1 MTASGSAWRT
11 LLAPIGRH
19 WQPSLVYFVIPLL
32 TGYAVTSRAFVG
44 DGVFPVEAGDEPAE
58 TFIQVPMAQAQLA
71 SGGLLKMNLFNNFG
85 TPILGEPVVYPYA
98 LHALSYLFFRP
109 MVAMTVSKFFLAAL
123 SMAVL
128 TLFFARYFPL
138 HISSFCAFVTFSSPS
153 FFYFFQNHPYQGAL
167 LYYGLILLALRWF
180 FDRLSAPRV
189 LGLYAAFLAFLLN
202 VGINGALLGT
212 CFIWAYAVLL
222 AGRKWRAL
230 AWAAALWGAA
240 FVAVHPHYLEFF
252 RLARESA
259 RKEINYQALTAVPPL
274 EFVKGLFFF
283 DDTVSQANIY
293 YSWPAVLLA
302 VTGLILMVLKRYRL
316 PQSDESGPRQSS
328 CLHGGSTPP
337 DPEKESAGLGPYG
350 GELRQ
355 LALLLGLAPFSVI
368 AFAGCSR
375 PCRCTCPWSRQPTSP
390 AYCGLLIYFWRFRS
404 AWPWSRFGG
413 GCRLSG

>member
-1 MTASGSAWRT
+1 
-11 LLAPIGRH
+11 
-19 WQPSLVYFVIPLL
+19 
-32 TGYAVTSRAFVG
+32 
-44 DGVFPVEAGDEPAE
+44 
-58 TFIQVPMAQAQLA
+58 
-71 SGGLLKMNLFNNFG
+71 
-85 TPILGEPVVYPYA
+85 
-98 LHALSYLFFRP
+98 
-109 MVAMTVSKFFLAAL
+109 
-123 SMAVL
+123 
-128 TLFFARYFPL
+128 
-138 HISSFCAFVTFSSPS
+138 
-153 FFYFFQNHPYQGAL
+153 
-167 LYYGLILLALRWF
+167 
-180 FDRLSAPRV
+180 
-189 LGLYAAFLAFLLN
+189 
-202 VGINGALLGT
+202 
-212 CFIWAYAVLL
+212 
-222 AGRKWRAL
+222 
-230 AWAAALWGAA
+230 
-240 FVAVHPHYLEFF
+240 VAVHPHYLEFF